1 MNVRPV
7 EPKDRVEWLRMR
19 CLLWSDSQ
27 EGHEREIST
36 FFHERNPNLATFV
49 IERGN
54 NQLGGFLEAR
64 VRDYAEGCV
73 SSRIGYVEGWYVDSD
88 LRRQGLGQQLIQAAE
103 RWALSLGICEMAS
116 DCLVENEVSLMAHL
130 AVGFEEVERIICFR
144 KVLKSNV

>member
-1 MNVRPV
+1 M
-7 EPKDRVEWLRMR
+7 
-19 CLLWSDSQ
+19 
-27 EGHEREIST
+27 
-36 FFHERNPNLATFV
+36 
-49 IERGN
+49 
-54 NQLGGFLEAR
+54 LEAR

-88 LRRQGLGQQLIQAAE
+88 LRRQGLGQQLIQATE